1 MAENGRLTHLP
12 SSKRVVGGKSF
23 PISCEHVPST
33 NWLAVK
39 IGRAYSAVLVF
50 TAVTVVVIL
59 GGRPG
64 RVVVAALAPMRKQA
78 LE

>member
-1 MAENGRLTHLP
+1 MP
-12 SSKRVVGGKSF
+12 SSKRIVDGKSF
-23 PISCEHVPST
+23 PISCEHVLST

-39 IGRAYSAVLVF
+39 IGRLYSAVLVF

-59 GGRPG
+59 GGR
-64 RVVVAALAPMRKQA
+64 VVVAALAPMRKQA

>member
-1 MAENGRLTHLP
+1 LP
-12 SSKRVVGGKSF
+12 SSKRIVDGKSF

-33 NWLAVK
+33 HWWAMN
-39 IGRAYSAVLVF
+39 IGRSYSAMLVF
-50 TAVTVVVIL
+50 VAVTIVVIL
-59 GGRPG
+59 GG